1 MIVVEQHPSGIAR
14 IKKQRPIIEGRC
26 MRCPRCK
33 KLHDILGYIP
43 LGQIEEFLAE
53 TSPIYKCP
61 NCRWLFAPAPHALKD
76 IIQDG

>member
-1 MIVVEQHPSGIAR
+1 
-14 IKKQRPIIEGRC
+14 

-33 KLHDILGYIP
+33 KLHDILGYVP

-76 IIQDG
+76 IVLDG